1 MKKVLVEQLR
11 DGQAINDFF
20 LVAEC
25 ERKSTRD
32 NRMFLSVVL
41 ADESGRVNAVVW
53 DGAERLAGVLAPG
66 AIVRVD
72 GACASYKG
80 DLQVKISDAR
90 AVRAT
95 DKIDPADFQA
105 KTPFDIERLFR
116 DLLECKNSVSDAA
129 LRALLDAIFNE
140 PEFTSTFKQH
150 PAARR
155 MHHAYVGGLL
165 EHTLSV
171 TQACQRLAEHYPYL
185 HRDLLVTGALLH
197 DVGKLKELSAGL
209 ATEYTPQGQLVGH
222 LTIGSEWVGRVAAKL
237 GTLPDEL
244 LWQVQH
250 MLLSHH
256 GQLEFGS
263 PVVPV
268 TLEALALHAL
278 DMLDAQL
285 FQARNAIATDTDERT
300 AFTKKVFG
308 LDRSIYKRVYA
319 AQPAGSTAAPLGKT
333 PAVRTL
339 DLPAQ
344 PQQESLL

>member
-1 MKKVLVEQLR
+1 MKKTLVEQLR
-11 DGQAINDFF
+11 DGQALNDFF

-25 ERKSTRD
+25 ERKTTRD

-41 ADESGRVNAVVW
+41 ADATGRINAVVW
-53 DGAERLAGVLAPG
+53 DGAERLAGVLTPG

-72 GACASYKG
+72 GAVASYKG

-90 AVRAT
+90 AQRAS
-95 DKIDPADFQA
+95 DKIEPADFLA
-105 KTPFDIERLFR
+105 KTPFDVERLFR
-116 DLLECKNSVSDAA
+116 DLLACKNSVVNTA
-129 LRALLDAIFNE
+129 LRALLDAVFND
-140 PEFTSTFKQH
+140 PEFSGAFKQH

-171 TQACQRLAEHYPYL
+171 TQACVRLAEHYAFL
-185 HRDLLVTGALLH
+185 NRDLLVTGALLH
-197 DVGKLKELSAGL
+197 DVGKLKELSAGMT
-209 ATEYTPQGQLVGH
+209 TEYTAHGQLVGH
-222 LTIGSEWVGRVAAKL
+222 LTIGSEWIGRIAAKL
-237 GTLPDEL
+237 GTIPDEL

-268 TLEALALHAL
+268 TLEALTLHAA

-285 FQARNAIATDTDERT
+285 FQARNAIEEDTDERT
-300 AFTKKVFG
+300 TFTKKVFG
-308 LDRSIYKRVYA
+308 LDRSIYKRSNGGTA
-319 AQPAGSTAAPLGKT
+319 AGAPAPLGKM
-333 PAVRTL
+333 PDVRDL
-339 DLPAQ
+339 DLPAG